1 MPCFE
6 YTRNKNGVT
15 DVMMTN
21 TKPKKNGRS
30 RRNLY
35 LDIGLAILFVT
46 MMEVYFTGIPLHEW
60 LGLLFAALFM
70 LHIVWHW
77 RWLVSITK
85 TFFKKVWHE
94 SRLNYVLN
102 ATLLADMAVLTVSG
116 IVLSRS
122 LGFQM
127 GLSNSTFL
135 TWQTIHALSAQFSL
149 ILIGLHVGLHWRWI
163 MTNVRKYLF
172 SRSKNIH
179 APQSKMVQIPIRLK
193 REQSHE

>member
-1 MPCFE
+1 M
-6 YTRNKNGVT
+6 V
-15 DVMMTN
+15 TN

-35 LDIGLAILFVT
+35 LDIGLAVLFVT
-46 MMEVYFTGIPLHEW
+46 MMEVYFTGVPLHEW
-60 LGLLFAALFM
+60 LGLLLAALFT
-70 LHIVWHW
+70 LHIIWHW
-77 RWLVSITK
+77 RWVVSITK
-85 TFFKKVWHE
+85 TFFKNVLHE

-102 ATLLADMAVLTVSG
+102 AALLADMALLTVSG

-127 GLSNSTFL
+127 GLSSTTFL

-163 MTNVRKYLF
+163 LTNARKYLF
-172 SRSKNIH
+172 SWLKNGR
-179 APQSKMVQIPIRLK
+179 APQNTVAQMPVRLER
-193 REQSHE
+193 RESHE

>member
-1 MPCFE
+1 MA
-6 YTRNKNGVT
+6 K
-15 DVMMTN
+15 
-21 TKPKKNGRS
+21 TKLKKNGRS

-35 LDIGLAILFVT
+35 LDIGLVVLFVT

-60 LGLLFAALFM
+60 LGLLFAILFV

-77 RWLVSITK
+77 RWIVSITK

-102 ATLLADMAVLTVSG
+102 VTLLMDMAILTVSG

-127 GLSNSTFL
+127 SLSNTIFL

-149 ILIGLHVGLHWRWI
+149 ILIGLHIGLHWRWI
-163 MTNVRKYLF
+163 ITNVRKYFF
-172 SRSKNIH
+172 SWTKNVGQSQDVA
-179 APQSKMVQIPIRLK
+179 APMPALLK
-193 REQSHE
+193 QRQSHE